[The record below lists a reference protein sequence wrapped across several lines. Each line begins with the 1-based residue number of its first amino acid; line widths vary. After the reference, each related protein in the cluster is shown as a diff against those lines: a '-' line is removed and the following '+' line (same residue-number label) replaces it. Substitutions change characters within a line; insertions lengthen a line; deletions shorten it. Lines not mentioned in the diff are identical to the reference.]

1 MTGVRLMSEIAPALV
16 TEPINPG
23 LSGYGVSAG
32 ALLRQ
37 AREAAGLH
45 IAALAVSLK
54 VPVKKLEALESDR
67 LDLLPDAVFARA
79 LASSMCRALKID
91 AVPILERLPSN
102 ATPRLQS
109 VEQNINMPFH
119 APGERVH
126 GSVLDKLSKPVVL
139 VVLALLVAALVM
151 ILFPSM
157 KIEGESVV
165 STTEKG
171 AAERATLPATVLAIA
186 VPPAAHD
193 KPPPDAAMALPQP
206 SPNPGL
212 PLVASAQIVLPSSAG
227 NSTVAADIAATSVV
241 AALPAGGVS
250 SGLVVLKAKGTSW
263 VEVTDGNGVIQVR
276 KTLAAGEAV
285 GASGVLPL
293 SVVVGRADNTEVQ
306 VRGKDYDLSRIVK
319 DNVARFEVK

>member
-1 MTGVRLMSEIAPALV
+1 MTGVRLMSDIAPALV
-16 TEPINPG
+16 AEPINPG
-23 LSGYGVSAG
+23 LPRHDVSAG

-91 AVPILERLPSN
+91 AAPILDRLPSN
-102 ATPRLQS
+102 ATPRLQP

-151 ILFPSM
+151 IFFPSM
-157 KIEGESVV
+157 KIEGESAV

-171 AAERATLPATVLAIA
+171 AAELASMPATALAIA
-186 VPPAAHD
+186 VPPAALD
-193 KPPPDAAMALPQP
+193 KPSPDAAMALPQP

-227 NSTVAADIAATSVV
+227 NSTVAAETAVSVG

>member
-1 MTGVRLMSEIAPALV
+1 
-16 TEPINPG
+16 
-23 LSGYGVSAG
+23 
-32 ALLRQ
+32 
-37 AREAAGLH
+37 
-45 IAALAVSLK
+45 
-54 VPVKKLEALESDR
+54 
-67 LDLLPDAVFARA
+67 LLPDAVFARA

-91 AVPILERLPSN
+91 AAPILERLPSN
-102 ATPRLQS
+102 ATPRLQP

-151 ILFPSM
+151 IFFPSM
-157 KIEGESVV
+157 KMEGESAV
-165 STTEKG
+165 STTEKE
-171 AAERATLPATVLAIA
+171 AAQRAFVPATAAAIA
-186 VPPAAHD
+186 VPPAAQD
-193 KPPPDAAMALPQP
+193 KPPPDAAMALPQQ
-206 SPNPGL
+206 SPNTGL

-227 NSTVAADIAATSVV
+227 NSTVAADTAVSVG

>member
-1 MTGVRLMSEIAPALV
+1 MTGVRLMSDIAPALV
-16 TEPINPG
+16 AEPNNPE
-23 LSGYGVSAG
+23 LPRHDVSAG

-91 AVPILERLPSN
+91 AAPILERLPSN
-102 ATPRLQS
+102 TTPRLQP

-126 GSVLDKLSKPVVL
+126 GSVLDRLSRPVVL

-151 ILFPSM
+151 IFFPSM
-157 KIEGESVV
+157 KIEGESAV

-171 AAERATLPATVLAIA
+171 AAELASMPATALAIA
-186 VPPAAHD
+186 VPPAALD
-193 KPPPDAAMALPQP
+193 KPPSDAAMALPQP

-212 PLVASAQIVLPSSAG
+212 PLVASAQIVLPSSAE
-227 NSTVAADIAATSVV
+227 NSAVV
-241 AALPAGGVS
+241 ADTAVISGAAVPAGSVS
-250 SGLVVLKAKGTSW
+250 SGLVVLRAKGTSW